1 MKSICETYNLTNLI
15 KQLKCYKNLYNPT
28 CIDMILTNVPRT
40 LQSTCVIDTGLS
52 DFHLMTLTIMRKTF
66 KSRALDSL
74 IKGHLSISLAK
85 NLQSL

>member
-1 MKSICETYNLTNLI
+1 MKSICETNNLTNLI
-15 KQLKCYKNLYNPT
+15 KQLKCYKNPDNPT
-28 CIDMILTNVPRT
+28 CIDMILTNVPRA

-52 DFHLMTLTIMRKTF
+52 VFHLMTLTIMRKTF

-74 IKGHLSISLAK
+74 IKGHLNISLAK